1 MLRHATLAGK
11 AILIVCMA
19 AAPLMIHAAIVTNR
33 WTVLVVAIPFAQ
45 LLIIGGALVARRPI
59 WVKGLS
65 IAAAVLGLALIWAY
79 APRENFAAAP
89 GIPHALAYA
98 TLLYC
103 FGWSLLPGREAALT
117 RAAIYIR
124 GPLPHEL
131 YLYTRRV
138 TRAWCIFF
146 AAQLVGSAVL
156 FIWAPLEVW
165 SFFVN
170 VLNLP
175 LVLVMFGG
183 EYAYRLVRFPD
194 YRHDSFSDMMR
205 MFTKAGKNAVGQ
217 ADSA

>member
-1 MLRHATLAGK
+1 MLRHGALAGK
-11 AILIVCMA
+11 AIIVACMA
-19 AAPLMIHAAIVTNR
+19 AAPLMIHAAIVSNR

-45 LLIIGGALVARRPI
+45 LLIIGGALVARGSI

-65 IAAAVLGLALIWAY
+65 IAAAGLGLALIWAY
-79 APRENFAAAP
+79 VPWKDFAAAP
-89 GIPHALAYA
+89 VIPHALAYA

-103 FGWSLLPGREAALT
+103 FGWSLLPGREAVLT
-117 RAAIYIR
+117 RAAVFIR

-205 MFTKAGKNAVGQ
+205 VFTKAGKNVARQ

>member
-33 WTVLVVAIPFAQ
+33 WTLAIVAIPFVQ
-45 LLIIGGALVARRPI
+45 LLIVGGAMVARRPI
-59 WVKGLS
+59 WVKGLG
-65 IAAAVLGLALIWAY
+65 IGAAVLGLALIWAY
-79 APRENFAAAP
+79 APREGLAAAP
-89 GIPHALAYA
+89 GVPHALAYS
-98 TLLYC
+98 TLLFC
-103 FGWSLLPGREAALT
+103 FGWSLSAGREAALT
-117 RAAIYIR
+117 RAAVYIR

-131 YLYTRRV
+131 YIYTRRV
-138 TRAWCIFF
+138 TWAWCIFF

-170 VLNLP
+170 VLNVP
-175 LVLVMFGG
+175 LVLMMFGG
-183 EYAYRLVRFPD
+183 EYVYRLARFPA

-205 MFTKAGKNAVGQ
+205 LFTRAGAHGSRQ